1 MFSGHETKTSERF
14 DVSCYMNVRHPRRWA
29 SVRLEERNKLP
40 PKSGVYA
47 VVKRGKIYYIGVSTN
62 LNRRWCGKGHHR
74 FLQAYRLGH
83 PSVHYLLLPSKQAKE
98 FEKILIS
105 EYRPPWN
112 YSKVPVLRKT
122 DWGRRVLMAAACP
135 LVLFIFSRSWV
146 MGLMAAV
153 VAVALFRE

>member
-1 MFSGHETKTSERF
+1 MSVH
-14 DVSCYMNVRHPRRWA
+14 HPRRWA

-83 PSVHYLLLPSKQAKE
+83 PSVHYLLLPNKQAKE

>member
-1 MFSGHETKTSERF
+1 MS
-14 DVSCYMNVRHPRRWA
+14 VHPRRWA
-29 SVRLEERNKLP
+29 SVLLEERNKLP

-83 PSVHYLLLPSKQAKE
+83 PSVHYLLLPSKQAKD

-105 EYRPPWN
+105 KYSPPWN
-112 YSKVPVLRKT
+112 YSKVPVLRKAN
-122 DWGRRVLMAAACP
+122 WGRSFLMAAACP

-146 MGLMAAV
+146 LGLMAAV
-153 VAVALFRE
+153 VVVALFSE